1 MSILAL
7 LNSVNRLVYQGKLIM
22 VSYDE
27 EVDADIKNQKL
38 ELIKR

>member
-7 LNSVNRLVYQGKLIM
+7 LNSVNRLIYQGKLI
-22 VSYDE
+22 SYDE